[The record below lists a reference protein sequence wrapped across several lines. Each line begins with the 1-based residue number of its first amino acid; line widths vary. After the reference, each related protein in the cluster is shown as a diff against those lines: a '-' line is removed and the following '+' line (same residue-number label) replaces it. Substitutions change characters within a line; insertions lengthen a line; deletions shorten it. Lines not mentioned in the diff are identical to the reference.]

1 MMERNVTSV
10 EHYTPILIV
19 GTGISGLAVA
29 YYLSKNNI
37 KYTITTKKN
46 APKQSNSFLAAAN
59 TRVPSENDINNIINL
74 TVDKCGA
81 DRSVIETLYRNSNIV
96 INFFEEL
103 GISYEKTSFGIMPE
117 CLIKSQGGKK
127 LINCLLQHIEQPLC
141 NKILIHLEK
150 YNDGIIA
157 LFYDIQLDQF
167 IRIYT
172 NYLVL
177 ATGGYAGQFNYND
190 NSPGS
195 TGETLILAK
204 KMGARLKGMSTVM
217 SHPWSI
223 YNGRQIL
230 LGGVVSLSQGKIV
243 DEEGIQLLKDEYI
256 CDAIARDD
264 YHEMIDEILHF
275 ELDCIKQKKNMYLDM
290 SHADENILNERFKKY
305 GFSTNVVKN
314 KRIKITPTMHYSSG
328 GIEINANAEVINLN
342 RVFATG
348 EAQFNGVLGMGRIPG
363 QAFAAGIVFGKLIA
377 DKIANEGVFN
387 TQYPIT
393 FKDPPETMQLYSIE
407 DNDFPIEEFQKEL
420 STLMVDLLAP
430 NSSIASLAL
439 HKRKI
444 KESQNIILNKARGSG
459 KRYEDILTLFFGYFV
474 ALEIIEDLE
483 LKVFVKS

>member
-1 MMERNVTSV
+1 MERNVTSV
-10 EHYTPILIV
+10 DHYTPILIV
-19 GTGISGLAVA
+19 GTGIAGLTVA

-59 TRVPSENDINNIINL
+59 TRIPAENDINHIINL
-74 TVDKCGA
+74 TIDKCGA
-81 DRSVIETLYRNSNIV
+81 DRSVIEALYRNSDTI

-103 GISYEKTSFGIMPE
+103 GISYEKTSIGVMPE

-150 YNDGIIA
+150 SDQGIIA

-167 IRIYT
+167 IRMYT

-204 KMGARLKGMSTVM
+204 KIGARLKGMSTVM
-217 SHPWSI
+217 CHPWSI

-243 DEEGIQLLKDEYI
+243 DEKGVQLLKDEDL

-275 ELDCIKQKKNMYLDM
+275 QLDCVSQKKDMYLDM
-290 SHADENILNERFKKY
+290 RHADENVLNERFKKY

-314 KRIKITPTMHYSSG
+314 KKIKITPTMHYSSG
-328 GIEINANAEVINLN
+328 GIEINAHAEVLNLN

-348 EAQFNGVLGMGRIPG
+348 EAQFNGDLGTGRIPG
-363 QAFAAGIVFGKLIA
+363 QAFASGIVFGKLIA

-387 TQYPIT
+387 TQYPIS
-393 FKDPPETMQLYSIE
+393 FKAPPESMQMYSKE
-407 DNDFPIEEFQKEL
+407 NNNFPIAEYQKKL
-420 STLMVDLLAP
+420 STLMMALLAP
-430 NSSIASLAL
+430 NSSVVSLSL
-439 HKRKI
+439 QKKNI
-444 KESQNIILNKARGSG
+444 QESQKTILNKARGSG

-474 ALEIIEDLE
+474 ALEMIEDLE
-483 LKVFVKS
+483 EKAFRKG